1 MESLLENPHL
11 LIDHIRIK
19 LFKQAGNK
27 FFLDHGGKKETDA
40 AVLFLMGM
48 HCRVPDE
55 PPEPCLIFTQRSRN
69 VPQPGDLCF
78 PGGGVSPY
86 LDHLLAGFLKLPGF
100 PLFRSPSLNGSHSR
114 VTTAPRGM
122 KRLLATCLRES
133 FEEMRLNPFRTVFL
147 GPMAPEPFPLFNR
160 TIYPMVAWTL
170 GQKRFVLNREVER
183 LVYIPLRHFL
193 DRTAYHRFRAP
204 APVSDQPCITYR
216 NGYTRDLLW
225 GITYRIV
232 MHFLDIVFN
241 FRPPEMSRLPIVP
254 KQMGENRP

>member
-1 MESLLENPHL
+1 MKSLPGNPHL

-27 FFLDHGGKKETDA
+27 RFLNHGGKNETDA
-40 AVLFLMGM
+40 AVLFLLGM
-48 HCRVPDE
+48 HRFIPGK
-55 PPEPCLIFTQRSRN
+55 PPEPCLIFTQRSQD

-86 LDHLLAGFLKLPGF
+86 LDRLLAGLLKLPGF
-100 PLFRSPSLNGSHSR
+100 PLFHRSSRNGLNAG

-122 KRLLATCLRES
+122 KRLLATSLRES

-160 TIYPMVAWTL
+160 TIYPMVAWTR

-183 LVYIPLRHFL
+183 VVYLPLRHIL
-193 DRTAYHRFRAP
+193 HHTAYARFRAP
-204 APVSDQPCITYR
+204 APVCEQPCVTYQ
-216 NGYTRDLLW
+216 NKTARDLLW
-225 GITYRIV
+225 GVTYRIV
-232 MHFLDIVFN
+232 MRFLDIVFK
-241 FRPPEMSRLPIVP
+241 FKPPDTSLLPVVS
-254 KQMGENRP
+254 KETGEKI